1 MKGEDESRFGHLG
14 SLICLLF
21 GSESLGI
28 LADKNDVIGICAEWW
43 NLVGMPGQDVSCHA
57 VGFPIQLDYLF
68 SVRYFPSASCWPFS
82 PAWKSLPALRV

>member
-28 LADKNDVIGICAEWW
+28 LADKNHVTGIFAEWR
-43 NLVGMPGQDVSCHA
+43 NLVCQVEM
-57 VGFPIQLDYLF
+57 
-68 SVRYFPSASCWPFS
+68 
-82 PAWKSLPALRV
+82 